1 MTKREFYTA
10 IIENEELNIEMK
22 EVARKALHSL
32 DKQGA
37 TRNKKQSEKHAK
49 TRAKILEIL
58 KNGDKLL
65 ASEIATILEYDT
77 SVISGVLQGMVKT
90 GTIQGEKITIRGG
103 GTKVQYSIIAEEED
117 EEEEEE

>member
-10 IIENEELNIEMK
+10 IIENEELNNEMK
-22 EVARKALHSL
+22 EVARNALLSL
-32 DKQGA
+32 DTQQA
-37 TRNKKQSEKHAK
+37 NRNKKQSEKHAK

-77 SVISGVLQGMVKT
+77 GVISGVLQGMVKT

-103 GTKVQYSIIAEEED
+103 GTKVQYSIVVED
-117 EEEEEE
+117 

>member
-10 IIENEELNIEMK
+10 IIENEELNNEMK
-22 EVARKALHSL
+22 KVARKALLSL
-32 DKQGA
+32 DKQEA
-37 TRNKKQSEKHAK
+37 NRNKKQSEKHAE
-49 TRAKILEIL
+49 TRAKILEVL

-65 ASEIATILEYDT
+65 ASEVATILEYDT

-103 GTKVQYSIIAEEED
+103 GTKVQYSIVVED
-117 EEEEEE
+117 

>member
-10 IIENEELNIEMK
+10 IIENEELNIKMK
-22 EVARKALHSL
+22 EVARKALRSL
-32 DKQGA
+32 DKQEA
-37 TRNKKQSEKHAK
+37 KRNRKQSEKHAG
-49 TRAKILEIL
+49 TRAKILEVL

-90 GTIQGEKITIRGG
+90 GTVQGEKITIRGG

-117 EEEEEE
+117 EEGEEE